1 MKKIG
6 NYEVLKKTGEGGM
19 ASVYKG
25 RQVSLNRPV
34 AIKVLSE
41 KLTENKEIVERF
53 NREALII
60 ARLTHSNII
69 HVIDRGVVNGRYYFV
84 MGFVEGTDLS
94 SIIKKGNYDTNKK
107 IDVIIQVCKAPL
119 LLIKTELFTGI
130 LNQRIF

>member
-6 NYEVLKKTGEGGM
+6 NYEVLKKIGEGGM

-41 KLTENKEIVERF
+41 SLTENKEIVERF

-69 HVIDRGVVNGRYYFV
+69 HVIDRGVVNGRY
-84 MGFVEGTDLS
+84 
-94 SIIKKGNYDTNKK
+94 
-107 IDVIIQVCKAPL
+107 
-119 LLIKTELFTGI
+119 
-130 LNQRIF
+130 